1 MADVVVAV
9 DVDSA
14 ALAEARQRT
23 AGAAVKLVRVDLE
36 TGEGCAALADGFA
49 DAVVSFETLEHLV
62 RAESA
67 LGRFA
72 RLLRPRGV
80 LICSV
85 PNAVHEGRTPTLLRR
100 NPRHR
105 RLFSFDSLA
114 RSLHA
119 AGFDV
124 EYRLGQALTGSIL
137 SRETDLLRRGVLEER
152 LSRLEAMHEAST
164 MRWLARV
171 LAYPT
176 AEDLDR
182 SYTMIA
188 EQRNVKRAR
197 DRLPFA
203 ARGPQTRRLVC
214 EQ

>member
-1 MADVVVAV
+1 MVDAACGIGYGSAELAAVADVVVAV
-9 DVDSA
+9 DVDPA
-14 ALAEARQRT
+14 ALAEARRRT
-23 AGAAVKLVRVDLE
+23 VGAALRVVRADLE
-36 TGEGCAALADGFA
+36 TGEGCAALADSFA

-67 LGRFA
+67 LDRFA
-72 RLLRPRGV
+72 RLLRPRGL

-85 PNAVHEGRTPTLLRR
+85 PNALHEGRTPTLLPR

-114 RSLHA
+114 RLLDA

-124 EYRLGQALTGSIL
+124 EYRLGQALTASIL
-137 SRETDLLRRGVLEER
+137 KRESDLLRRGVLQER
-152 LSRLEAMHEAST
+152 LGNLEAMHEAST

-171 LAYPT
+171 LAYPA

-188 EQRNVKRAR
+188 VATKR
-197 DRLPFA
+197 
-203 ARGPQTRRLVC
+203 
-214 EQ
+214 